1 MFKKKTSNLCN
12 LHPAPLSVSL
22 GELMSPRLAP
32 GVIYTYNTEDS
43 SLIWGTRGHA
53 YMLARPQKSDDVC
66 GG

>member
-1 MFKKKTSNLCN
+1 
-12 LHPAPLSVSL
+12 
-22 GELMSPRLAP
+22 MSPRLAP